1 MKRRI
6 NRLGIIFFSFL
17 IFPIF
22 VYHYLPVEYQVQ
34 IKKIILYSNSDG
46 KLYIQEGKK
55 IIYKAYPYAKKDDKK
70 YQTNLYQIEND
81 AWSLILQNPNVGYR
95 RGLLCHF

>member
-34 IKKIILYSNSDG
+34 IKKIILYSNSDE

-55 IIYKAYPYAKKDDKK
+55 
-70 YQTNLYQIEND
+70 
-81 AWSLILQNPNVGYR
+81 
-95 RGLLCHF
+95 

>member
-1 MKRRI
+1 
-6 NRLGIIFFSFL
+6 
-17 IFPIF
+17 
-22 VYHYLPVEYQVQ
+22 LPVEYQVQ
-34 IKKIILYSNSDG
+34 IKKIILYSNSDE